1 MPQVIK
7 IGNSAYQ
14 LEDPALGAAIENL
27 LAKQDSLT
35 DIKTKTTERLDALT
49 SEHDNLAA
57 ELSET
62 RTKLDAAMSSKVEL
76 EASNAALKTRLDEEK
91 AKFLEKKN
99 KEEEGD
105 EDEMDDED
113 KKKKSS
119 KMDSDE
125 VKSYCQEFLAVV
137 SEVSPA
143 LKKADAAFEPDFSL
157 TPLDYKATYLKSL
170 TTLPA
175 EAKARIDSE
184 DADRETFVNHLYL
197 ALKPQLK
204 VDEADV
210 TRADAGNQQLSDSI
224 EQNRRLT
231 ADAGSKT
238 GKYPKKEDS
247 PTMKAR
253 KERQLQTFQT
263 R

>member
-7 IGNSAYQ
+7 IGNSAFQ

-35 DIKTKTTERLDALT
+35 DIKTETAARLDALT
-49 SEHDNLAA
+49 SECENLTA

-62 RTKLDAAMSSKVEL
+62 KTKLDAAMASKVEL
-76 EASNAALKTRLDEEK
+76 EASNAALQTRLDEEK
-91 AKFLEKKN
+91 VKSLEKEN
-99 KEEEGD
+99 E
-105 EDEMDDED
+105 EDETDDED
-113 KKKKSS
+113 KEKKPP

-157 TPLDYKATYLKSL
+157 TPLDYKAAYLKSL
-170 TTLPA
+170 STLPA

-184 DADRETFVNHLYL
+184 DTDRETFVNHLYL

-204 VDEADV
+204 ADEADV

-224 EQNRRLT
+224 EENRRLT

-253 KERQLQTFQT
+253 KERQLQTVQT

>member
-7 IGNSAYQ
+7 IGNSAFQ

-35 DIKTKTTERLDALT
+35 DTKTETAARLDALT
-49 SEHDNLAA
+49 SECETLTA

-62 RTKLDAAMSSKVEL
+62 KTKLDAAMASKVEL

-91 AKFLEKKN
+91 AKSFEKKN
-99 KEEEGD
+99 KEEEG
-105 EDEMDDED
+105 DEMDDED

-157 TPLDYKATYLKSL
+157 TPLDYKAAYLKSL

-204 VDEADV
+204 ADEADV

-231 ADAGSKT
+231 TDAGGKT

-253 KERQLQTFQT
+253 KERQLQTVQT

>member
-7 IGNSAYQ
+7 IGNSAFQ

-35 DIKTKTTERLDALT
+35 DTKTETAARLDALT
-49 SEHDNLAA
+49 STCDNLTA

-62 RTKLDAAMSSKVEL
+62 KTKLDAAMASKVEL
-76 EASNAALKTRLDEEK
+76 EASNAALQTKLDEEK
-91 AKFLEKKN
+91 AKFFEKKN
-99 KEEEGD
+99 KEEE
-105 EDEMDDED
+105 EDEMDGED

-157 TPLDYKATYLKSL
+157 TPLDYKAAYLKSL

-204 VDEADV
+204 ADEADV

-231 ADAGSKT
+231 ADAASKI
-238 GKYPKKEDS
+238 GKYPKQEDS

-253 KERQLQTFQT
+253 KERQLQTVQT